1 MRSTS
6 ARAARLSTFGGA
18 PLSLDALV
26 RGELPFIRRRLRALF
41 PPQLDLDDLEQHVL
55 LNVHRNLHSYRGEGS
70 LRAWL
75 DRITVRVGF
84 KHARQIR
91 AREQRE
97 QPLSD
102 DLNEGS
108 PGSLSET
115 YFTRRW
121 VGQLLSGL
129 SPAQRHAVV
138 LHHVL
143 GFEVAE
149 IASDQGVPTETARS
163 RLRVGMRKL
172 RSRARL
178 RSESF
183 THTEAS
189 EVAQRS
195 GSTNKRNANMP
206 ATGGGRYVG
215 PTPSTVNSLGLYGT
229 SAVADSS
236 QPTERD
242 RAETASSTGNAKNG
256 SVCSGS
262 LSVKPRAT
270 AVSAPISAPEH
281 RSKRAASRRDSA

>member
-1 MRSTS
+1 MRPCSTE
-6 ARAARLSTFGGA
+6 AARPSTFGGA

-26 RGELPFIRRRLRALF
+26 QSELPFIRRRLRALF
-41 PPQLDLDDLEQHVL
+41 PPHLDLDDLEQQVL

-97 QPLSD
+97 QPLLGELSD
-102 DLNEGS
+102 AS
-108 PGSLSET
+108 ASSLAET

-129 SPAQRHAVV
+129 SPAQRHAVL

-178 RSESF
+178 RSEAF
-183 THTEAS
+183 
-189 EVAQRS
+189 
-195 GSTNKRNANMP
+195 P
-206 ATGGGRYVG
+206 
-215 PTPSTVNSLGLYGT
+215 
-229 SAVADSS
+229 AVA
-236 QPTERD
+236 P
-242 RAETASSTGNAKNG
+242 
-256 SVCSGS
+256 
-262 LSVKPRAT
+262 
-270 AVSAPISAPEH
+270 
-281 RSKRAASRRDSA
+281 